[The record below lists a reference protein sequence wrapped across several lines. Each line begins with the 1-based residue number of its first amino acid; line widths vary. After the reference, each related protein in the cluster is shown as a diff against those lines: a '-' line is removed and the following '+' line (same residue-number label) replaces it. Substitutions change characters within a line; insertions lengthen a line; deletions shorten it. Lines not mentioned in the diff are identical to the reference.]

1 MMREEFL
8 KSAIM
13 ATVEADC
20 TYDALTLLNSLLAF
34 AKLDGKS
41 LFLW

>member
-1 MMREEFL
+1 MTEQYL

-13 ATVEADC
+13 RTIEPES
-20 TYDALTLLNSLLAF
+20 TYDTLIILNSLLAF